1 MSSVISAGLTA
12 TTALKFSADTSGSLQ
27 FQTNGSTAA
36 LTIDTSQRVGI
47 GTGSPT
53 RTLQVIGSIAST
65 YSVANDIQINLSAS
79 TTATNIASTYG
90 STGSFVPLTFST
102 NSATQ
107 MTLDTSGNLGLGV
120 TPSPTTGS
128 GVKGFEIG
136 GSGNG
141 LLGNSANVWVTQ
153 NAYFGSGFKKAGSGY
168 ATMYNQSGGTHNWNV
183 STSGG
188 GSANDTITFTQ
199 AMTLDN
205 GGNLYLG
212 GSTGGAGVMAL
223 TPAGN
228 TSGSPY
234 SVAYSSSN
242 SSSYTFHSMYYTGL
256 SQYQFYV
263 DWGGTVHARSTSISS
278 LSDQREKTNIKPLE
292 TGLNEVL
299 ALKPSRFDWIDG
311 YKTNVAGFI
320 AQEVQSILPD
330 LIDDYKVSE
339 EKESRLGLRTGDMIP
354 TLVKAI
360 QELNT
365 LITAQAAEITALKA
379 KVGI

>member
-339 EKESRLGLRTGDMIP
+339 GKESRLGLRTGDMIP

-360 QELNT
+360 QELS
-365 LITAQAAEITALKA
+365 AKVTALEA